1 MRVSPLDLVFPPAC
15 VACGDVLHGMAFF
28 CEPCELQVEPL
39 PPERCALCAEP
50 GEFHAGVCPRCVA
63 RPPPF
68 VETFAPF
75 AHEGPVARAIHR
87 FKYEDHPELA
97 APLGS
102 LLRQEASAFLRSG
115 PRYVCALPLH
125 PSRRADR
132 KYDQAELLAGELCRK
147 DADRKRLLLL
157 DRVRQ
162 TSRQVGLS
170 DVEREKNVRDAFRAR
185 EAARGLDVLLVD
197 DVVTTGATARAAAQ
211 ALLDAGAKSV
221 RVLALAR
228 AFSASS

>member
-1 MRVSPLDLVFPPAC
+1 MRASPLDILFPPAC
-15 VACGDVLHGMAFF
+15 VACGDVLHGPAFF

-39 PPERCALCAEP
+39 PPERCRHCAEP
-50 GEFHAGVCPRCVA
+50 GEYRDETCPRCAV

-68 VETFAPF
+68 VRVIAPF

-97 APLGS
+97 APLAA
-102 LLRQEASAFLRSG
+102 LLRQEAGTFLAAA
-115 PRYVCALPLH
+115 PQAVCALPLH
-125 PSRRADR
+125 PSRRAAR
-132 KYDQAELLAGELCRK
+132 QYDQAELLAGELCRGGSE
-147 DADRKRLLLL
+147 RKRLFLL
-157 DRVRQ
+157 DRVRE

-170 DVEREKNVRDAFRAR
+170 DVAREANVRDALRAR
-185 EAARGLDVLLVD
+185 EGARGLDVLVVD

-221 RVLALAR
+221 QVIALAR
-228 AFSASS
+228 AFSAG